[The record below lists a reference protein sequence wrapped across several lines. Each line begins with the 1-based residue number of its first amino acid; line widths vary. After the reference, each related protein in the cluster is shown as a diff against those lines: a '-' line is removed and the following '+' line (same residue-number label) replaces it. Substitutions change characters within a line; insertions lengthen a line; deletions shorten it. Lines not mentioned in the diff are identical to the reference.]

1 MYSIYVEN
9 LRQYIPKIGGNMSYE
24 TVIAQVRETPAEF
37 LEEVSTFLSFL
48 KFKSQQN
55 KKSFDENYNR
65 LVTEISSDVTSAAK
79 ATIWEQI
86 KDDTW

>member
-1 MYSIYVEN
+1 
-9 LRQYIPKIGGNMSYE
+9 MSYE

-55 KKSFDENYNR
+55 KKNIDERYNL
-65 LVTEISSDVTSAAK
+65 LVEDISSDVTSAAK

>member
-1 MYSIYVEN
+1 
-9 LRQYIPKIGGNMSYE
+9 MSYE
-24 TVIAQVRETPAEF
+24 TVIAQIRDTPVEL

-48 KFKSQQN
+48 KYKSQHT
-55 KKSFDENYNR
+55 KKAIDDKYNM
-65 LVTEISSDVTSAAK
+65 LTADLSSDVTSAAK

>member
-1 MYSIYVEN
+1 
-9 LRQYIPKIGGNMSYE
+9 MSYE

-65 LVTEISSDVTSAAK
+65 LVAEISSDVTSAAK

>member
-1 MYSIYVEN
+1 
-9 LRQYIPKIGGNMSYE
+9 MSYE
-24 TVIAQVRETPAEF
+24 TVIAQVRDTPVEL

-48 KFKSQQN
+48 KYKSQRN
-55 KKSFDENYNR
+55 KKTIDNNYNM
-65 LVTEISSDVTSAAK
+65 LAAGLSSDVTAAAK

>member
-1 MYSIYVEN
+1 
-9 LRQYIPKIGGNMSYE
+9 MSYE

-55 KKSFDENYNR
+55 KKNFDEKYNH
-65 LVTEISSDVTSAAK
+65 LVADLSSDVTSAAK

>member
-1 MYSIYVEN
+1 
-9 LRQYIPKIGGNMSYE
+9 MSYE

>member
-1 MYSIYVEN
+1 
-9 LRQYIPKIGGNMSYE
+9 MSYE
-24 TVIAQVRETPAEF
+24 TVIAQVRDTPVEL

-48 KFKSQQN
+48 KYKSQCN
-55 KKSFDENYNR
+55 KKTIDNNYNM
-65 LVTEISSDVTSAAK
+65 LAAGLSSDVTAAAK

>member
-1 MYSIYVEN
+1 
-9 LRQYIPKIGGNMSYE
+9 MSYE

-48 KFKSQQN
+48 KFKSKQN
-55 KKSFDENYNR
+55 KKIIDEKYNL
-65 LVTEISSDVTSAAK
+65 LVEDISSDVTSAAK

-86 KDDTW
+86 KNDTW